1 MTSERERGAYNVTNI
16 TARVALLGSRSLRAL
31 ACKVTPVNTVQLV
44 ESLTCERTRDVS
56 GLRAVVANSSL
67 RSGRAGR
74 GDVTGCRRAVN
85 RIVA

>member
-1 MTSERERGAYNVTNI
+1 MTDI

-31 ACKVTPVNTVQLV
+31 ACKVTLVNIVHIV

-74 GDVTGCRRAVN
+74 GDVTGCRKAVS